1 MTDTLIRLI
10 RSLSPAEKRQF
21 KMGAKKQQQQKAY
34 VILFDLIDRSDK
46 TDWKYIKQ
54 QFQKHC
60 PASSAEST
68 ATYLFQSVTDVLI
81 QNKVKADEGFK
92 LMYGIMKADL
102 FRQRNLLDQSFTEV
116 RALLPIAEKM
126 QKLPL
131 RYLLKRAELNYF
143 SETNFEGIN
152 EKILIAKQQEARDLL
167 KDLRHE
173 QEHHSLYEILKHRL
187 GNQLQKKTTGKKM
200 VLDDLVLSELAI
212 VNNKTQHHLESRKLH
227 LLFQSFYFTRIGD
240 YQSALKTFYVLNT
253 LFEKNEPLRPNP
265 PIDYY
270 NTLDGILDSLKM
282 IRHYDE
288 MPYFIEKLYQLEQE
302 HYPDYFR
309 FLVKKTAL
317 LYELS
322 HYAYLEQ
329 WEKAIDQIRNTPAS
343 GFSDFSLIHE
353 KKQAEL
359 IFYASLAWFHM
370 RNFKKALKYVNE
382 LLLQKTLDYTQP
394 YYRVCRLFNIV
405 LHYEMKDP
413 EYLEYEIRS
422 YKRFFKGK
430 NALYPLEKYIFKIV
444 TLAPSRN
451 PRYKNQQLWVQ
462 LQPLRDAAGS
472 IPEEALMM
480 HYFDFME
487 WAVEKFR

>member
-1 MTDTLIRLI
+1 MTDTLVRLI
-10 RSLSPAEKRQF
+10 QSLSAAEKRQF
-21 KMGAKKQQQQKAY
+21 KMGAKKQQQEKAY

-46 TDWKYIKQ
+46 TDWKYLKQ
-54 QFQKHC
+54 QFQKRC

-68 ATYLFQSVTDVLI
+68 ASYLFQSVTDVLI
-81 QNKVKADEGFK
+81 QNKIKADDGFK

-102 FRQRNLLDQSFTEV
+102 FRQRNLLEQSFAEIRT
-116 RALLPIAEKM
+116 LLPIAEKI

-131 RYLLKRAELNYF
+131 RYLLKRTQLNYF
-143 SETNFEGIN
+143 SEINFEGIN
-152 EKILIAKQQEARDLL
+152 EKTLIAEQQDARDLL
-167 KDLRHE
+167 KDLRNE

-187 GNQLQKKTTGKKM
+187 GNQLQKGKAEKKM

-212 VNNKTQHHLESRKLH
+212 VNNKTKHHLESRKLH

-253 LFEKNEPLRPNP
+253 LFEKNAPLRPNP

-270 NTLDGILDSLKM
+270 STLDGILDSLKM

-288 MPYFIEKLYQLEQE
+288 MPYFIDKLHQLNQD

-322 HYAYLEQ
+322 QYAYLGQ
-329 WEKAIDQIRNTPAS
+329 WEKAVDQIRITPVS
-343 GFSDFSLIHE
+343 SFRNFSLVHE

-359 IFYASLAWFHM
+359 IFYASLAYFHM
-370 RNFKKALKYVNE
+370 RNFKKAVKFLNEVLLK
-382 LLLQKTLDYTQP
+382 KTQNYALP
-394 YYRVCRLFNIV
+394 YYRVCRLLNIV
-405 LHYEMKDP
+405 LHYELKDL

-430 NALYPLEKYIFKIV
+430 NALYPLEKYIFRIV
-444 TLAPSRN
+444 VLAPFRN
-451 PRYKNQQLWVQ
+451 PRYKNQQLWNQ
-462 LQPLRDAAGS
+462 LQPLRDAAGKAS
-472 IPEEALMM
+472 GETELL
-480 HYFDFME
+480 HYFDFIE
-487 WAVEKFR
+487 WGAGKFP

>member
-1 MTDTLIRLI
+1 MTDILVRLI

-46 TDWKYIKQ
+46 PDWKSIRQ
-54 QFQKHC
+54 QFQKCC
-60 PASSAEST
+60 PTSSAEST
-68 ATYLFQSVTDVLI
+68 ANYLFQSVTDVLI
-81 QNKVKADEGFK
+81 QNKIKADNGFK

-102 FRQRNLLDQSFTEV
+102 FRQRNLPDQSFTEI
-116 RALLPIAEKM
+116 RALLPIAEKI

-131 RYLLKRAELNYF
+131 RYLLKRAQLNYF

-152 EKILIAKQQEARDLL
+152 EKTLIATQQEARDLL
-167 KDLRHE
+167 KDLKHE

-187 GNQLQKKTTGKKM
+187 GSQLQKQSTGKKM

-212 VNNKTQHHLESRKLH
+212 VNNKTKHHMESRKLH

-253 LFEKNEPLRPNP
+253 LFEKNAQLRPNP

-270 NTLDGILDSLKM
+270 STLDGILDSLNM

-288 MPYFIEKLYQLEQE
+288 MPYFIEKLYQLDQE
-302 HYPDYFR
+302 DYPDYFR

-317 LYELS
+317 LYTLG
-322 HYAYLEQ
+322 HYAYLGQ
-329 WEKAIDQIRNTPAS
+329 WEKAIDQIRITPAS
-343 GFSDFSLIHE
+343 SFSDFSLVHE

-370 RNFKKALKYVNE
+370 RNFKKALKCLNE
-382 LLLQKTLDYTQP
+382 LLLKKTLDYTRP

-405 LHYEMKDP
+405 LQYEMKDF
-413 EYLEYEIRS
+413 EYLEYEVRS

-430 NALYPLEKYIFKIV
+430 NALCALERYIFKIV
-444 TLAPSRN
+444 TLSPSRN
-451 PRYKNQQLWVQ
+451 PRYKNQQLWEQ
-462 LQPLRDAAGS
+462 LQPLREAAGKS
-472 IPEEALMM
+472 PGEALLMRC
-480 HYFDFME
+480 FDFME
-487 WAVEKFR
+487 WASEKFR

>member
-1 MTDTLIRLI
+1 MTDTLVRLI

-46 TDWKYIKQ
+46 TDWKYIRQ

-68 ATYLFQSVTDVLI
+68 AHYLFQSVTDVLI
-81 QNKVKADEGFK
+81 QNKIKTDDGFK

-102 FRQRNLLDQSFTEV
+102 FRQRNLPDQSFSEIRT
-116 RALLPIAEKM
+116 LLPIAEKI

-131 RYLLKRAELNYF
+131 RYLLKRAQLNYF
-143 SETNFEGIN
+143 SETNFEGMS
-152 EKILIAKQQEARDLL
+152 EKTLIANQQEARDLL
-167 KDLRHE
+167 KDLKNE

-187 GNQLQKKTTGKKM
+187 GNQLQKGTTGKKV

-212 VNNKTQHHLESRKLH
+212 VNNKTRHHLESRKLH

-253 LFEKNEPLRPNP
+253 LFEKNVQLQPNP

-270 NTLDGILDSLKM
+270 STLDGILDSLKM

-288 MPYFIEKLYQLEQE
+288 MPYFIEKMYQLDQE

-322 HYAYLEQ
+322 YYAYRGL
-329 WEKAIDQIRNTPAS
+329 WKKAIDQIRRIPAS

-370 RNFKKALKYVNE
+370 RNFKKALKCLNE
-382 LLLQKTLDYTQP
+382 LLLKKTLDYTQLH
-394 YYRVCRLFNIV
+394 YRVCRLFNIV

-430 NALYPLEKYIFKIV
+430 NTLYPIEKYIFKIA
-444 TLAPSRN
+444 TLSPSRN
-451 PRYKNQQLWVQ
+451 PRYKNQQLWRQ
-462 LQPLRDAAGS
+462 LQPFRDAAGK
-472 IPEEALMM
+472 ITEEALLMR
-480 HYFDFME
+480 YFDFME
-487 WAVEKFR
+487 WAAEKFR